1 MLAALVSKEVA
12 EVRKQKFKR
21 SVFALLLLGMIL
33 LFALGCKGSDSS
45 SVRIGFVGSN
55 YSNHMDYKFST
66 FTGTESNKFKA
77 QKGDLIKPTYDVT
90 LTKGKI
96 TIQLVSQTKE
106 LVWKKDIQQN
116 EQGMTELVLEESG
129 WYTFLVT
136 GKAAGG
142 SSYLSWDVIS
152 KAVK

>member
-1 MLAALVSKEVA
+1 LAALVSKEVA
-12 EVRKQKFKR
+12 EVRKQKFTR
-21 SVFALLLLGMIL
+21 GVFPLLLLGVIL
-33 LFALGCKGSDSS
+33 LFVFGCKGSDSS

-55 YSNHMDYKFST
+55 FSNHMDYEFST

-77 QKGDLIKPTYDVT
+77 QQGDLIKPTYDVT

-96 TIQLVSQTKE
+96 TIELISPTKE

-136 GKAAGG
+136 GQAAGG
-142 SSYLSWDVIS
+142 SFYLSWDVITNAE
-152 KAVK
+152 K

>member
-1 MLAALVSKEVA
+1 LAALVSKEVA
-12 EVRKQKFKR
+12 EVRKQKFR
-21 SVFALLLLGMIL
+21 RGIFALLLLGMIL
-33 LFALGCKGSDSS
+33 LFVFGCKGSDSS

-55 YSNHMDYKFST
+55 YSNHMDYEFST

-96 TIQLVSQTKE
+96 TIELISPTKE

-116 EQGMTELVLEESG
+116 EQGMTEFVLEESG

-142 SSYLSWDVIS
+142 SFYLSWDVIS
-152 KAVK
+152 KAEK

>member
-1 MLAALVSKEVA
+1 LAALVSKEVA
-12 EVRKQKFKR
+12 EVRKQKFTR
-21 SVFALLLLGMIL
+21 GVFPLLLLGVIL
-33 LFALGCKGSDSS
+33 LFVFGCKGSDSS

-55 YSNHMDYKFST
+55 FSNHMDYEFST

-96 TIQLVSQTKE
+96 TIELISPTKE

-116 EQGMTELVLEESG
+116 EQGMTEFVLEESG

-136 GKAAGG
+136 GKTAGG
-142 SSYLSWDVIS
+142 SFYLSWDVINEAE
-152 KAVK
+152 K

>member
-1 MLAALVSKEVA
+1 LAALVSKEVA
-12 EVRKQKFKR
+12 EVRKQKFTR
-21 SVFALLLLGMIL
+21 GVFPLLLLGMIL
-33 LFALGCKGSDSS
+33 LFVFGCKGSDSS

-55 YSNHMDYKFST
+55 YSNHMDYEFST

-96 TIQLVSQTKE
+96 TIQLISPTKE

-142 SSYLSWDVIS
+142 SFYLSWTS
-152 KAVK
+152 

>member
-1 MLAALVSKEVA
+1 MAALVSKEVA
-12 EVRKQKFKR
+12 EVRKQKFTR
-21 SVFALLLLGMIL
+21 GVFPLLLLGMIL
-33 LFALGCKGSDSS
+33 LFVFGCKGSDSS

-55 YSNHMDYKFST
+55 YSNHMDYEFST

-77 QKGDLIKPTYDVT
+77 QKGDLIKPTYDIT

-96 TIQLVSQTKE
+96 TIQLISPTKE

-142 SSYLSWDVIS
+142 SFYLSWDVIN
-152 KAVK
+152 KAEK

>member
-1 MLAALVSKEVA
+1 MAALVSKEVA
-12 EVRKQKFKR
+12 EVRKQKFTR
-21 SVFALLLLGMIL
+21 GVFPLLLLGMIL
-33 LFALGCKGSDSS
+33 LFVFGCKGSDSS

-55 YSNHMDYKFST
+55 YSNHMDYEFST

-77 QKGDLIKPTYDVT
+77 QKGDLIRPTYNVT

-96 TIQLVSQTKE
+96 TIELISPTKE

-129 WYTFLVT
+129 WYNFLAT
-136 GKAAGG
+136 GKTAGG
-142 SSYLSWDVIS
+142 SFYLSWDVIS
-152 KAVK
+152 KAEK

>member
-1 MLAALVSKEVA
+1 LAALVSKEVA
-12 EVRKQKFKR
+12 EVRKQKFTR
-21 SVFALLLLGMIL
+21 GVFPLLLLGMIL
-33 LFALGCKGSDSS
+33 LFVFGCKGSDSS

-55 YSNHMDYKFST
+55 YSNHMDYEFY
-66 FTGTESNKFKA
+66 
-77 QKGDLIKPTYDVT
+77 LIKPTYDVT

-96 TIQLVSQTKE
+96 TIQLISPTKE

-142 SSYLSWDVIS
+142 SFYLSWDVIS
-152 KAVK
+152 KAEK

>member
-129 WYTFLVT
+129 WYTFLVI
-136 GKAAGG
+136 GKAAAG

>member
-1 MLAALVSKEVA
+1 LAALVSKEVA
-12 EVRKQKFKR
+12 KVRKQKFTR
-21 SVFALLLLGMIL
+21 GVFPLLLLGMIL
-33 LFALGCKGSDSS
+33 LFVFGCKGSDSS

-55 YSNHMDYKFST
+55 YSNHMDYEFST

-90 LTKGKI
+90 VTKGKI
-96 TIQLVSQTKE
+96 TIELISPTKE

-116 EQGMTELVLEESG
+116 EQGMTEFVLEESG

-142 SSYLSWDVIS
+142 SFYLSWDVIN
-152 KAVK
+152 KAEK

>member
-1 MLAALVSKEVA
+1 
-12 EVRKQKFKR
+12 
-21 SVFALLLLGMIL
+21 
-33 LFALGCKGSDSS
+33 
-45 SVRIGFVGSN
+45 
-55 YSNHMDYKFST
+55 MDYEFST

-96 TIQLVSQTKE
+96 TIELISPTKE

-116 EQGMTELVLEESG
+116 EQGMTEFVLEESG

-142 SSYLSWDVIS
+142 SFYLSWDVMS
-152 KAVK
+152 KAEK